1 MKHRSIY
8 IFIILLFISAIQLN
22 AQVTV
27 SGSNG
32 GVNVNKVH
40 TTLKAAFDS
49 LNTQTTQA
57 GYTINITITANT
69 TETAS
74 AVLNQPS
81 VSTWTSLTIK
91 PTGTR
96 TISGTVAGAALINLN
111 GADRVTIN
119 GLNTGGNSLTISNLS
134 TAATAGTSTI
144 RFIADACSNKIT
156 NCTLL
161 GATTATTA
169 ALAGTILFSTGTTIG
184 NDNDT
189 ISNNN
194 IGDTVGTPSMAITS
208 SGTSTA
214 VDNDSIV
221 ISANNIYNWYSTT
234 GANAINI
241 IANSSAWTIK
251 DNKFYQTASRTG
263 LLTANY
269 LKCINIVTASGNG
282 YNISFNT
289 LGYTSSTATGMFTN
303 SGGCF
308 TGIDITVA
316 ASPLSNIQGN
326 TINNVNWTTASAVN
340 TPGGAAFNGIIVKA
354 GGVNVG
360 NTTANTIGASNG
372 IG

>member
-27 SGSNG
+27 SGALVGNGTYPTLTGATGAFLAINAGVQTASNI
-32 GVNVNKVH
+32 V
-40 TTLKAAFDS
+40 
-49 LNTQTTQA
+49 
-57 GYTINITITANT
+57 ITITSDLT
-69 TETAS
+69 TEIGTNG
-74 AVLNQPS
+74 LNAGVWNS
-81 VSTWTSLTIK
+81 VTIK
-91 PTGTR
+91 PSGVR
-96 TISGTVAGAALINLN
+96 AISGTVAGAALINLN

-119 GLNTGGNSLTISNLS
+119 GLNTGGNSLTISNIS

-144 RFIADACSNKIT
+144 RFIADACSNKII

-161 GATTATTA
+161 GSTTALTTA
-169 ALAGTILFSTGTTIG
+169 LSGTILFSTGTTSG

-194 IGDTVGTPSMAITS
+194 IGEAGINLPSMAITS

-241 IANSSAWTIK
+241 LANSSAWTIK
-251 DNKFYQTASRTG
+251 DNKFYQTVSRTG

-282 YNISFNT
+282 YNINFNT
-289 LGYTSSTATGMFTN
+289 IGYTSSTATGMFTN

-308 TGIDITVA
+308 TGIDATVA
-316 ASPLSNIQGN
+316 ASPVSNIQGN
-326 TINNVNWTTASAVN
+326 TINNINWTTASAAN
-340 TPGGAAFNGIIVKA
+340 TPGAAVFNGILVKA